1 MSTVVVVVLSLGV
14 SVISYVVLLVC
25 VFGVWLKSNPCW
37 VVWGVWGG
45 GEGGRVCQYLPCS
58 LSALSV
64 GVSVFRDSKHSFGH
78 PSTPQTFILKCG
90 RSGS

>member
-37 VVWGVWGG
+37 VVWGGG
-45 GEGGRVCQYLPCS
+45 GEGGCVSISPVVCLLCQ
-58 LSALSV
+58 
-64 GVSVFRDSKHSFGH
+64 
-78 PSTPQTFILKCG
+78 
-90 RSGS
+90 